1 MDSNQS
7 TTGNVSSKQHLWPR
21 DQISK
26 LVDQFRLDQ
35 FNGASLKKTASDNRV
50 PRTTAQNW
58 QRNRAR
64 LEQQCGLDLTVVW
77 FFRITPRARV
87 PTYSSVRF
95 AFCFGTSQ
103 RWWYP

>member
-1 MDSNQS
+1 MDSTQS

-21 DQISK
+21 DQISHF
-26 LVDQFRLDQ
+26 VEQFRLDQ
-35 FNGASLKKTASDNRV
+35 IDGASLKQTVSDNGV

-64 LEQQCGLDLTVVW
+64 LEQQSGLDPTVVQ

-87 PTYSSVRF
+87 PT
-95 AFCFGTSQ
+95 
-103 RWWYP
+103 